1 MIPAYAEDY
10 IDDAMKNLGE
20 AFDYAVNACRIDIE
34 TFMELFIASG
44 YADLFGKGFPKVVS
58 GLSGTEL
65 VMEVVNKAGPFYSF
79 PKPQIEFDC
88 SPEYWCGWI
97 LAYYQWKTG
106 RTFKD
111 IEVNL
116 SVNEILKMYPTLHEA
131 DEEKFVDTANAIITR
146 RNNTTRLQRQRKQC
160 GLTQKEL
167 AEKSGVKLRTLQQ
180 YEMKAKDINKASVST
195 ILALASILGCRIEDL
210 LEFEIK
216 TDNNEE

>member
-1 MIPAYAEDY
+1 MTHAYAESY
-10 IDDAMKNLGE
+10 LNDAMENLGE
-20 AFDYAVNACRIDIE
+20 AFDYAVNAN
-34 TFMELFIASG
+34 
-44 YADLFGKGFPKVVS
+44 LFGKGVPKVVS

-65 VMEVVNKAGPFYSF
+65 VMEVVNKAGTFYSF
-79 PKPQIEFDC
+79 PKPQVEYDY

-116 SVNEILKMYPTLHEA
+116 SVTEILKMYPTLHEA
-131 DEEKFVDTANAIITR
+131 SEDKFVDTANAIILR

-167 AEKSGVKLRTLQQ
+167 SEKSGVKLRTVQQ
-180 YEMKAKDINKASVST
+180 YEMKAKDINKAAVST
-195 ILALASILGCRIEDL
+195 VLALSTVLGCRIEDL
-210 LEFEIK
+210 LEYKVVDDE
-216 TDNNEE
+216 

>member
-1 MIPAYAEDY
+1 MTHAYAESY
-10 IDDAMKNLGE
+10 LNDAMENLGE
-20 AFDYAVNACRIDIE
+20 AFDYAVNACMIDIE
-34 TFMELFIASG
+34 TFMGLFISSG
-44 YADLFGKGFPKVVS
+44 YANLFGKGVPKVVS

-65 VMEVVNKAGPFYSF
+65 VMEVVNKAGTFYSF
-79 PKPQIEFDC
+79 PNPQVEYDY

-116 SVNEILKMYPTLHEA
+116 SVTEILKMYPTLHEA
-131 DEEKFVDTANAIITR
+131 SEDKFVDTANAIILR

-167 AEKSGVKLRTLQQ
+167 SEKSGVKLRTVQQ
-180 YEMKAKDINKASVST
+180 YEMKAKDINKAAVST
-195 ILALASILGCRIEDL
+195 VLALSTVLGCRIEDL
-210 LEFEIK
+210 LEYKVVDDE
-216 TDNNEE
+216 

>member
-1 MIPAYAEDY
+1 MTPAYAEEYLNDS
-10 IDDAMKNLGE
+10 MKNLGE
-20 AFDYAVNACRIDIE
+20 AFDYAVNVCNIDIE
-34 TFMELFIASG
+34 TFMGLFIASG
-44 YADLFGKGFPKVVS
+44 FADMFGKGVPKVVS

-65 VMEVVNKAGPFYSF
+65 VMEVVNKAGQFYSF
-79 PKPQIEFDC
+79 PKPQTEYDY

-111 IEVNL
+111 IEVNI
-116 SVNEILKMYPTLHEA
+116 SVTEILKMYPTLHEA
-131 DEEKFVDTANAIITR
+131 SEEKFVDTANAIILR

-167 AEKSGVKLRTLQQ
+167 AEKSVVKLRTLQQ

-195 ILALASILGCRIEDL
+195 ILALASVLSCKIEDL
-210 LEFEIK
+210 MEYKVE
-216 TDNNEE
+216 DADD

>member
-1 MIPAYAEDY
+1 MTPAYAEEYLNDS
-10 IDDAMKNLGE
+10 MKNLGE
-20 AFDYAVNACRIDIE
+20 AFDYAVNVCNIDIE
-34 TFMELFIASG
+34 TFMGLFIASG
-44 YADLFGKGFPKVVS
+44 FADMFGKGVPKVVS

-65 VMEVVNKAGPFYSF
+65 VMEVVNKAGQFYSF
-79 PKPQIEFDC
+79 PKPQTEYDY

-111 IEVNL
+111 IEVNI
-116 SVNEILKMYPTLHEA
+116 SVTEILKMYPTLHEA
-131 DEEKFVDTANAIITR
+131 SEEKFVDTANAIILR

-195 ILALASILGCRIEDL
+195 ILALASVLSCRIEDL
-210 LEFEIK
+210 MEYKVE
-216 TDNNEE
+216 DADD

>member
-1 MIPAYAEDY
+1 MTPAYAEEYLNDS
-10 IDDAMKNLGE
+10 MKNLGE
-20 AFDYAVNACRIDIE
+20 AFDYAVNVCNIDIE
-34 TFMELFIASG
+34 TFMGLFIASG
-44 YADLFGKGFPKVVS
+44 FADMFGKGVPKVVS

-65 VMEVVNKAGPFYSF
+65 VMEVVNKAGQFYSF
-79 PKPQIEFDC
+79 PKPQTEYDY

-111 IEVNL
+111 IEVNI
-116 SVNEILKMYPTLHEA
+116 SVTEILKMYPTLHEA
-131 DEEKFVDTANAIITR
+131 SEEKFVDTANAIILR

-195 ILALASILGCRIEDL
+195 ILALASVLSCKIEDL
-210 LEFEIK
+210 MEYKVE
-216 TDNNEE
+216 DADD